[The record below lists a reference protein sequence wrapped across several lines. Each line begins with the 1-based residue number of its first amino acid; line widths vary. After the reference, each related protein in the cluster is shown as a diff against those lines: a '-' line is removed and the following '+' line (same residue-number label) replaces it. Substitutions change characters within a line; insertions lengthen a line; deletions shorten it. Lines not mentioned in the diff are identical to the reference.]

1 MNDPGL
7 QDDDVYPAG
16 RLPVKSPTRR
26 RRTWPQ
32 RLVLTMNSVVVVA
45 CVIAAAV
52 IYYGSEKANDR
63 KVVEIVGS
71 QNIPTLTLP
80 TKPVNASTGP
90 QVDLTAKNF
99 LITGSDNGA
108 CVDPDSPYAGAFGDR
123 GALGERADT
132 IMVLRLDP
140 TTKAAAVLSFP
151 RDLWVKIGGKSTR
164 GRINGAFNRD
174 DPNRLIVTIYDN
186 FGITIDHYV
195 NIDFCAFKKIVD
207 AVGGVKV
214 PFDTPIKDENTG
226 LLIEAAGCHNF
237 EGEEGLAYVR
247 SRKLR
252 YFDAERQVWR
262 EDPNS
267 DRGRISR
274 QQDFLRRAI
283 QKAIDKGSGSPRVA
297 KQLIDAGIQN
307 VILDSN
313 LTAGKILE
321 LALAMRDLD
330 PATMRTYQIE
340 GKGTTISGQDVIEPT
355 LDSENMIAILAI
367 FQGTAALALAPEQT
381 ASSSSSTPTESV
393 PADSSVSTTVVGV
406 ASNSVGIL
414 PSDDP
419 TCR

>member
-1 MNDPGL
+1 
-7 QDDDVYPAG
+7 
-16 RLPVKSPTRR
+16 
-26 RRTWPQ
+26 
-32 RLVLTMNSVVVVA
+32 MNSVLVVT

-63 KVVEIVGS
+63 KVVEIFGS

-80 TKPVNASTGP
+80 SITVNGP
-90 QVDLTAKNF
+90 ATPPVDLLAKNF

-123 GALGERADT
+123 GAMGERADT

-140 TTKAAAVLSFP
+140 STNAAAVLSFP

-174 DPNRLIVTIYDN
+174 DPNRLILTIFDN

-226 LLIEAAGCHNF
+226 LLIENAGCHNF

-321 LALAMRDLD
+321 LALAMRNLD

-340 GKGTTISGQDVIEPT
+340 GTGTTISGQDVIEPT
-355 LDSENMIAILAI
+355 LDSANMVAILAI
-367 FQGTAALALAPEQT
+367 FRGLAALAAAPEQSTSTEGATTTDT
-381 ASSSSSTPTESV
+381 APTGSATSDSV
-393 PADSSVSTTVVGV
+393 KPTADVGV

-414 PSDDP
+414 PGNDP
-419 TCR
+419 SCR

>member
-1 MNDPGL
+1 MNDRSTTSN
-7 QDDDVYPAG
+7 DG
-16 RLPVKSPTRR
+16 RPSR

-32 RLVLTMNSVVVVA
+32 RLILTVNGLLVVSCLVA
-45 CVIAAAV
+45 ATA

-63 KVVEIVGS
+63 KVVEIIPSGNV
-71 QNIPTLTLP
+71 PTLTLP
-80 TKPVNASTGP
+80 STSVPGQSQP
-90 QVDLTAKNF
+90 RVDLTAKNF

-108 CVDPDSPYAGAFGDR
+108 CVDPNSPYAGAFGDR
-123 GALGERADT
+123 SALGERADT

-140 TTKAAAVLSFP
+140 ATDAAAVLSFP
-151 RDLWVKIGGKSTR
+151 RDLWVRINGKSTKS
-164 GRINGAFNRD
+164 RINSAFKRD
-174 DPNRLIVTIYDN
+174 DPNRLIVTIADN
-186 FGITIDHYV
+186 FGINIDHYV

-214 PFDTPIKDENTG
+214 PFDTPIKDEHTG
-226 LLIEAAGCHNF
+226 LLIEAAGCHTF
-237 EGEEGLAYVR
+237 QGEEGLAYVR

-252 YFDAERQVWR
+252 YFDADRQVWR

-340 GKGTTISGQDVIEPT
+340 GTGTMISGQSVIEPD
-355 LDSENMIAILAI
+355 LESAGMVAILDI
-367 FQGTAALALAPEQT
+367 FRGLAALATAPEQT
-381 ASSSSSTPTESV
+381 IPSSSDVPSTDAT
-393 PADSSVSTTVVGV
+393 STTVVGV
-406 ASNSVGIL
+406 ASNAVGIL
-414 PSDDP
+414 PSSDP

>member
-1 MNDPGL
+1 
-7 QDDDVYPAG
+7 
-16 RLPVKSPTRR
+16 
-26 RRTWPQ
+26 
-32 RLVLTMNSVVVVA
+32 MNSVLVVT

-63 KVVEIVGS
+63 KVVEIFGS

-80 TKPVNASTGP
+80 TNPLDGAEAP
-90 QVDLTAKNF
+90 LIDLLAKNF

-123 GALGERADT
+123 GAMGERADT

-140 TTKAAAVLSFP
+140 STNAAAVLSFP

-174 DPNRLIVTIYDN
+174 DPNRLILTIFDN

-226 LLIEAAGCHNF
+226 LLIETAGCHNF

-307 VILDSN
+307 VILDSS

-321 LALAMRDLD
+321 LALAMRNLD

-340 GKGTTISGQDVIEPT
+340 GTATTISGQDVIEPT
-355 LDSENMIAILAI
+355 LDSDNMVAILAI
-367 FQGTAALALAPEQT
+367 FKGLAALAQAPEQT
-381 ASSSSSTPTESV
+381 TPTSTDG
-393 PADSSVSTTVVGV
+393 ASTTETIPAESATSTTDVGV

-414 PSDDP
+414 PSNDP
-419 TCR
+419 SCR

>member
-1 MNDPGL
+1 
-7 QDDDVYPAG
+7 
-16 RLPVKSPTRR
+16 
-26 RRTWPQ
+26 
-32 RLVLTMNSVVVVA
+32 MNSVLVVT
-45 CVIAAAV
+45 CVVAAAV

-63 KVVEIVGS
+63 RVVEIFGS

-80 TKPVNASTGP
+80 TASPSGSTAP

-123 GALGERADT
+123 TGLGERADT

-140 TTKAAAVLSFP
+140 TTNAGAVLSFP

-174 DPNRLIVTIYDN
+174 DPNRLILTIFDN
-186 FGITIDHYV
+186 FGISIDHYV

-226 LLIEAAGCHNF
+226 LLIETAGCHNF
-237 EGEEGLAYVR
+237 QGEEGLAYVR

-262 EDPNS
+262 EDPNA

-321 LALAMRDLD
+321 LALAMRNLD

-340 GKGTTISGQDVIEPT
+340 GTGTTISGQDVIEPT
-355 LDSENMIAILAI
+355 LDTANMLAILAI
-367 FQGTAALALAPEQT
+367 FQGTAALALAPEQVT
-381 ASSSSSTPTESV
+381 PTSDAPAADGPPNSDVATPSSTADTE
-393 PADSSVSTTVVGV
+393 
-406 ASNSVGIL
+406 SNSVGIL

-419 TCR
+419 SCR